1 MGPCESGQKVRP
13 NFQPCEP
20 IHVGSSRHHLTATF
34 LKLFGAKSP
43 LAKLRYLNGVIMQ
56 DYSQICNQCD

>member
-1 MGPCESGQKVRP
+1 MGPCEPAQKVRP
-13 NFQPCEP
+13 NFQHCEV

-43 LAKLRYLNGVIMQ
+43 LAKLYYSNDVIMQ
-56 DYSQICNQCD
+56 DSSQICNQSD